1 MTVKNAYRTCVS
13 LGALTAAS
21 LVLSGCLGP
30 TYGTDKTS
38 TEQLL
43 DDLGSIASVGPDRDK
58 PQIEYKPRPEI
69 VQPPTTASLPQP
81 QTAVA
86 ENNPAWVETPEA
98 TRQRLIAEADA
109 AGNDPTYTSPLA
121 RVATNDSG
129 RGAGRRLGGAADG
142 PPSPG
147 DVLADPNKGRIL
159 PRQPGTGA
167 VRQVG
172 RAADG
177 PPTAASV
184 LSGGDRQSAAYQANR
199 RLQQGAYSDRRRYLS
214 DPPLT
219 YRQPADSAPAG
230 ELGETEREK
239 EKRRIAAAKKEGK
252 SSWWPW

>member
-1 MTVKNAYRTCVS
+1 MTARNVYRACVS

-21 LVLSGCLGP
+21 LMLSGCLGP

-43 DDLGSIASVGPDRDK
+43 DDLGSIASVGPDRSK

-69 VQPPTTASLPQP
+69 VRPPETASLPQP

-98 TRQRLIAEADA
+98 TRERLIAEADA
-109 AGNDPTYTSPLA
+109 GANDPTYRSPLA

-129 RGAGRRLGGAADG
+129 SGRNTLGASADG
-142 PPSPG
+142 PPTPG

-167 VRQVG
+167 VLKVG

-199 RLQQGAYSDRRRYLS
+199 RLQQGAYSDRRRFLS

-219 YRQPADSAPAG
+219 YRKPAESAPVG
-230 ELGETEREK
+230 DLGETEREK
-239 EKRRIAAAKKEGK
+239 EKRRVAAAKKETK